1 MQRLVPEV
9 RAVSIEDIFL
19 ANGEKK
25 VPRDRAATIDIIIRP
40 TDNDTGKILDAFPEG
55 SYWLALWGEGISQ
68 DELENEFVGIRT
80 QIKWDSTRENT
91 ILRISLRQFQNY

>member
-1 MQRLVPEV
+1 MDALYAAIGAGR

-68 DELENEFVGIRT
+68 RMN
-80 QIKWDSTRENT
+80 
-91 ILRISLRQFQNY
+91 